1 MTIVTAIVDVSEQ
14 TGGPDT
20 ASIDINTVGTIGGIR
35 LKEGRLVRPWIT
47 WEIEEPARCAACR
60 LR

>member
-35 LKEGRLVRPWIT
+35 LKEGQLVRPWIT
-47 WEIEEPARCAACR
+47 
-60 LR
+60 